1 MKLRCDENSV
11 RMRFRKSDVKR
22 LAESGEVSVTMTFP
36 SGSTL
41 EYRVRKASVA
51 RPAVGFHGG
60 LLEILVPENV
70 AAGWPSSPEVG
81 IYGEQ
86 DGLQILLEK
95 DFRRSS
101 MPSPDDA
108 DRYDNPRAVAREATP
123 SRT

>member
-1 MKLRCDENSV
+1 
-11 RMRFRKSDVKR
+11 MRFRKSDVQR
-22 LAESGEVSVTMTFP
+22 LAETGEVSVTLTFP

-51 RPAVGFHGG
+51 NPVVAFDGRRI
-60 LLEILVPENV
+60 EILVPEPL
-70 AAGWPSSPEVG
+70 ASGWPSSAEVG

-86 DGLQILLEK
+86 NGVQILLEK

-108 DRYDNPRAVAREATP
+108 DRYDNPRAAAREAAP
-123 SRT
+123 SRG